1 MGKSKR
7 TLSQTSP
14 DLAQISPSSK
24 QLRLDSFF
32 PPQPSTS
39 TTTPLKRSAS
49 STNKTQEVH
58 TPSTTHPPEQRYSKP
73 LPSVNSR
80 LDCDA
85 IELIKHYS
93 TLTARTVSQ
102 IFSQLTLLTDF
113 LKSSCS
119 ISPHCLSCLHKTPD
133 KLNSAVCKETP
144 PSSFSDGCLPQVPSK
159 PIMHLVYVPHAAVV
173 TIGPPRGF
181 TSFPRWTK
189 IALAKR
195 HLAFLLKVN
204 VRNIDLYR
212 TETLST
218 SFHSTRLLLT
228 FHSNYVPGML
238 FSSANLLQRWGVTP
252 HRLFKNTTIARLI
265 STEAS
270 LQPPPTDASPSSKR
284 TKLFRTFR
292 PTYPPTD
299 SLLLSS
305 TSISVYKSS
314 QGSKKVRLQ
323 HFFAPDK
330 STVMSLAYK
339 ARHLFAGL
347 VNGNI
352 AIYTKLEGKMTTEE
366 FIITLMLKKKKSKY

>member
-32 PPQPSTS
+32 PPQPSTL
-39 TTTPLKRSAS
+39 TTTPLIRSAS
-49 STNKTQEVH
+49 STNQTQEVH
-58 TPSTTHPPEQRYSKP
+58 TPSTTHPPEQCYSKP

-85 IELIKHYS
+85 IELIKRYS

-119 ISPHCLSCLHKTPD
+119 ISPHCLSCLNKTSD

-181 TSFPRWTK
+181 TSFPCWTK

-218 SFHSTRLLLT
+218 SFHSARLLLT

-252 HRLFKNTTIARLI
+252 
-265 STEAS
+265 
-270 LQPPPTDASPSSKR
+270 PPPFQEYHHCQAYLDGSLSATPSYRRLPLLQEDKTVSNLQ
-284 TKLFRTFR
+284 TYLPPYGLPAALFYFAV
-292 PTYPPTD
+292 P
-299 SLLLSS
+299 
-305 TSISVYKSS
+305 SIS
-314 QGSKKVRLQ
+314 
-323 HFFAPDK
+323 H
-330 STVMSLAYK
+330 
-339 ARHLFAGL
+339 
-347 VNGNI
+347 
-352 AIYTKLEGKMTTEE
+352 EG
-366 FIITLMLKKKKSKY
+366 